1 MNKIFPGEKVKLIGL
16 AAILLLLLINSSF
29 CFAETGVTPKSIV
42 LATHQPLSG
51 PAKEY
56 SAIGKS
62 ALAYFKYVNDQGG
75 IHGRVIDLKIVDDQL
90 KPAMAAKSL
99 TELTVKNDIFAV
111 FSGLGGKTH
120 QAVYPLLKQQKI
132 PSFFVGSSLPEWTQP
147 VRPSV
152 FGFMP
157 TADTE
162 ARVIGKYLTKNHAG
176 AELIIWYAEKPVYLR
191 AVKALTNE
199 LYGVSAKL
207 LPGKTGRLEAE
218 WELISERKPDLLVVL
233 GDFSDQLD
241 FIKASV
247 NLNIPVYTGHAL
259 ADSRL
264 PEWLN
269 KEQAARVRVLT
280 AYPLLVETENPGNK
294 LHQQILNEYAPH
306 LSADRWTLYGQ
317 AVAELMVEVL
327 KRAGRSLSRQKA
339 IIAAENIKQWQGKLL
354 PPVFLDSRNHLAL
367 SSFRVSQI
375 SPGRVNHL
383 SEWIDGR

>member
-1 MNKIFPGEKVKLIGL
+1 MNKIFLGEKVKLIGL

-75 IHGRVIDLKIVDDQL
+75 IHGRFIDLKIVDDQL
-90 KPAMAAKSL
+90 KPEMAAKSL

-111 FSGLGGKTH
+111 FSGLGGRTH
-120 QAVYPLLKQQKI
+120 QAVYPLLKQQRI

-207 LPGKTGRLEAE
+207 LPGKTGRLDAE
-218 WELISERKPDLLVVL
+218 WQLISERKPDLLVVL

-247 NLNIPVYTGHAL
+247 NLNIPFFTGHAL

-280 AYPLLVETENPGNK
+280 AYPLLVETENAGNK

-306 LSADRWTLYGQ
+306 LSANRWTLYGQ

-354 PPVFLDSRNHLAL
+354 PPVFLDSRNHLVL

>member
-1 MNKIFPGEKVKLIGL
+1 MNKIFAGKKVKLVGL
-16 AAILLLLLINSSF
+16 AAILLQLLLDTSF
-29 CFAETGVTPKSIV
+29 CFAETGVTARSIV

-51 PAKEY
+51 PAMEY

-62 ALAYFKYVNDQGG
+62 ALAYFNYVNDQGG
-75 IHGRVIDLKIVDDQL
+75 IHGRFIDLKIVDDQL
-90 KPAMAAKSL
+90 KPEMAAQSL

-111 FSGLGGKTH
+111 FSGIGGKTH
-120 QAVYPLLKQQKI
+120 QAVYPLLKQQRI
-132 PSFFVGSSLPEWTQP
+132 PSFFVGSGLPEWTQP
-147 VRPSV
+147 VRANV

-162 ARVIGKYLTKNHAG
+162 ARVIGKYLTQNHAG

-199 LYGVSAKL
+199 LYGVTAKL
-207 LPGKTGRLEAE
+207 LPGKTGRLAAE
-218 WELISERKPDLLVVL
+218 WELISERQPDLLVVL
-233 GDFSDQLD
+233 GNFSDQLD
-241 FIKASV
+241 FLKASLD
-247 NLNIPVYTGHAL
+247 LNIPIFTGHAL

-269 KEQAARVRVLT
+269 SKLAARVRVLT
-280 AYPLLVETENPGNK
+280 AYPLIVETEHPGNK
-294 LHQQILNEYAPH
+294 LHQQILKEYAPQ
-306 LSADRWTLYGQ
+306 LSANRWTLYGQ
-317 AVAELMVEVL
+317 GVAELMVEVL
-327 KRAGRSLSRQKA
+327 QRTGRSLSRQKA
-339 IIAAENIKQWQGKLL
+339 VLAAEKINQRQGKLL

-375 SPGRVNHL
+375 SSGKVNHL